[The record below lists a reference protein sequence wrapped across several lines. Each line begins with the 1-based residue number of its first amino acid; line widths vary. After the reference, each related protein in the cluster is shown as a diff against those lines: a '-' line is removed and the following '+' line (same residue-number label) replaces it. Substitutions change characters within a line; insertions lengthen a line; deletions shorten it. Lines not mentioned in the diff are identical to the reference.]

1 MCWPTRARKCTEC
14 RGLGRIRRVELRGDA
29 PVRWERVPADR
40 PPPQVTRPRVVA
52 VSAAIVHPEERID
65 PVTRVAEPA
74 AKSARRFPVDFGGH
88 RAVAGAL
95 AAAVAIVAV
104 MAFSAAVMVPG
115 PGSPQRASPGPVL
128 GVANP
133 TGSADADSTPQRIGA
148 PESSGSATLP
158 PTGGTGPGRL
168 ETTAE
173 RLSVWEDKFGEVR
186 VQVIVT
192 ARNAGGAPL
201 VVATSAASWSILDEA
216 GDVTARGRFTHAF
229 PGVVAPGGE
238 VYFIDGVSA
247 AFAQPA
253 DLAELNV
260 LIPSEAMVDDGT
272 IVRLETSEVSWM
284 AARRRWS
291 GGIRRSQQCF
301 DRDRDRCDGRD
312 RAQGRPGS
320 GPRRGVQR
328 QCWGPGTRGDAPVRD
343 RVSRHA
349 TDRPGCRGQRRGRGK
364 RGGRGGRSAVT
375 PGDHLHAARRPQPAS
390 RRSIT
395 WLVRRPVEELAY
407 PRVVRGALGV
417 GRRGQP
423 APATLRD
430 DVR

>member
-1 MCWPTRARKCTEC
+1 M
-14 RGLGRIRRVELRGDA
+14 
-29 PVRWERVPADR
+29 
-40 PPPQVTRPRVVA
+40 
-52 VSAAIVHPEERID
+52 SAAIVHPEERIE

-284 AARRRWS
+284 AGDDGGLEVS
-291 GGIRRSQQCF
+291 GEVSNASTETVTGATVGIVLKD
-301 DRDRDRCDGRD
+301 DRDRVLAGAYSVNVGDL
-312 RAQGRPGS
+312 APGETL
-320 GPRRGVQR
+320 PFVTAY
-328 QCWGPGTRGDAPVRD
+328 PGTPQIDPAV
-343 RVSRHA
+343 VA
-349 TDRPGCRGQRRGRGK
+349 
-364 RGGRGGRSAVT
+364 SAAAAASGAAAVV
-375 PGDHLHAARRPQPAS
+375 ARR
-390 RRSIT
+390 
-395 WLVRRPVEELAY
+395 
-407 PRVVRGALGV
+407 
-417 GRRGQP
+417 
-423 APATLRD
+423 
-430 DVR
+430 